1 MGKKKFIKF
10 EFPKNLKSYFQ
21 AAAKIYDPGNVLRY
35 YMVEHCPAKAAL
47 SGTMGYALGGF
58 LGLFMHGAEQSAAPA
73 KGNFHRLYES
83 SIMSHFKV

>member
-1 MGKKKFIKF
+1 MKFHNIR
-10 EFPKNLKSYFQ
+10 NLKFYFQ
-21 AAAKIYDPGNVLRY
+21 ATAKIYDPGNVLRY

-73 KGNFHRLYES
+73 KGNFQAVHES
-83 SIMSHFKV
+83 LFMSHKI

>member
-1 MGKKKFIKF
+1 MEPLRHTAIFGTLLLVLGLIKF
-10 EFPKNLKSYFQ
+10 LFE
-21 AAAKIYDPGNVLRY
+21 AAAKMYDPGNVLRY

-73 KGNFHRLYES
+73 KGNSKKGL
-83 SIMSHFKV
+83 

>member
-1 MGKKKFIKF
+1 MIFSGTPLPIEVHKIR
-10 EFPKNLKSYFQ
+10 FQ

-73 KGNFHRLYES
+73 KGNSKKKF
-83 SIMSHFKV
+83 MSHYL